1 MEKPEH
7 KVTPQEIENRLIDFA
22 SRIIDLVEA
31 LPKNMAARHLG
42 NQLLRSGTSP
52 ALNYGEAQS
61 AESRNDF
68 IHKMKICQK
77 ELRETLIC
85 IKLIARRSWFKKGK
99 LDALLGENDELVAI
113 FVASTRT
120 ASSKGKKE

>member
-1 MEKPEH
+1 MK
-7 KVTPQEIENRLIDFA
+7 QNNALNLENRLIEFA

-31 LPKNMAARHLG
+31 LPKRPAPKHLG
-42 NQLLRSGTSP
+42 GQLLRSGTSP

-61 AESRNDF
+61 AESREDF

-85 IKLIARRSWFKKGK
+85 LKIISLRGWFRTEKL
-99 LDALLGENDELVAI
+99 ALLLVESNELVAI

-120 ASSKGKKE
+120 ASSKKSLPR

>member
-1 MEKPEH
+1 MKQNN
-7 KVTPQEIENRLIDFA
+7 KTTSALDLENRLIEFA
-22 SRIIDLVEA
+22 ARIIDLVEA
-31 LPKNMAARHLG
+31 WPKRPAGKHLG
-42 NQLLRSGTSP
+42 GQLLRSGTSP

-61 AESRNDF
+61 AESRVDF

-85 IKLIARRSWFKKGK
+85 LKIISLRSWFKVEK
-99 LDALLGENDELVAI
+99 LTPLLAESNELVAI

-120 ASSKGKKE
+120 ASSNKT